1 MPKAIKEFEKYQLE
15 AHKTA
20 IYPKD
25 KALEYLT
32 IGLAGEV
39 GEFSNKVKKTI
50 RDDQELLFEDAV
62 GELGDILWYLSE
74 LSKYVAPKI
83 DNSLGYIAYRN
94 IEKLKDRAKRS
105 KIKGSGDNR

>member
-1 MPKAIKEFEKYQLE
+1 MPKAMKEFEKYQFE

-20 IYPKD
+20 IYPID

-50 RDDQELLFEDAV
+50 RDDHDLLFEDAV
-62 GELGDILWYLSE
+62 GAEIFFGIYQS
-74 LSKYVAPKI
+74 YQ
-83 DNSLGYIAYRN
+83 NM
-94 IEKLKDRAKRS
+94 
-105 KIKGSGDNR
+105 